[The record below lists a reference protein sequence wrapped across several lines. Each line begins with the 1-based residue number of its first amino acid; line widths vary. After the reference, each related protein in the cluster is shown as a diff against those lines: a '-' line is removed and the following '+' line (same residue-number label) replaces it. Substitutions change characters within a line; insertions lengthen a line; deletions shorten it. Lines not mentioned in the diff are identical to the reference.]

1 MSENVVRKQPRRKL
15 AWVLVSLVALPVV
28 GYAILPSGRGERLYG
43 GALGDSGFR
52 YEVYLAKRI
61 FGLGVPGDGS
71 SGPAWVVVY
80 DGPNS
85 IVFEKKIQ
93 TALSEVDFFDGKL
106 CISGEGA
113 WGIDEF
119 RKKN

>member
-1 MSENVVRKQPRRKL
+1 MSTKVVRPRPKRKVC
-15 AWVLVSLVALPVV
+15 WVLAVVAALLLIGV
-28 GYAILPSGRGERLYG
+28 AILPSGRGERLYG
-43 GALGDSGFR
+43 GALGDSGLR

-80 DGPNS
+80 DGSNS
-85 IVFEKKIQ
+85 VLFERKVQ
-93 TALSEVDFFDGKL
+93 TALSDVDFFRGEL
-106 CISGEGA
+106 SIAGEGA
-113 WGIDEF
+113 WRIDEF